1 MDSTNNFNIRTV
13 NFVEGENMK
22 KILVLGGVSFLLF
35 GCITKER
42 ESNKNIGR
50 ENYKNI
56 LNVQGEPKEFTY
68 FAPRKETDK
77 SGTNYINSFVDLGAW
92 HGYYQPEYGKYFM
105 YGGFAGPFYL
115 AEEYAVNLS
124 DSFNK
129 IEIINKIT
137 NEKYD
142 LSKSKVKFD
151 YIPGKLIQNYSLKDI
166 DLTLELIFVTNR
178 TALIK
183 TIIRN
188 KTDESLDINL
198 SWSGKLYDR
207 LGKWNEKKKEY
218 DYITLNNSLKKTENG
233 VVVDFKERRLVWDYL
248 ISSDTQFEVKHSLP
262 VKTKIKNNSYSSEL
276 EKTLIIPSKDELVI
290 YTTESY
296 TFTKGEVEEE
306 KKIIVDILKNGDKYF
321 VENNKRWQKYIDK
334 TVKKDSLNS
343 KYDIAAV
350 KSINTLITNWRS
362 PAGAIKHDGITP
374 SVSYKWFNGFWAWDS
389 WKQAVATVNFDEE
402 LAKNNIRALF
412 DYQITK
418 DDEIRSQ
425 DEGVIIDAIFYNK
438 DEDRNGDGGNWNERN
453 SKPPLAAWA
462 VWEVYKVSGDKEFL
476 KEMYPKL
483 KRYHNWW
490 YTNRDFNRN
499 GIAEYGGMIHRLNNT
514 PEEIILAAAWE
525 SGMDNAVRF
534 DVEGYGED
542 DIGVKVLENKDSKDN
557 LIGYSIN
564 QESVDLNSFLYAEKL
579 YLSSMAEVL
588 GLFSEKKEY
597 LASAKKVKEY
607 VNENMFDKKTGY
619 YYDLQIDEVGNRKL
633 LVNRGKGTEGYM
645 PLWANL
651 ATKKEAKRVVE
662 NIMDENVMN
671 TYLPFPT
678 SAKDNPKYNPV
689 KYWRGPV
696 WLDQAYFG
704 IVALNNYGYKNE
716 AQELSKKLFENSE
729 GLLTNGTIRE
739 NYNPETGEGLH
750 CSNFS
755 WSASVYYLIYRDFLR
770 EK

>member
-1 MDSTNNFNIRTV
+1 
-13 NFVEGENMK
+13 MK
-22 KILVLGGVSFLLF
+22 KILTLGSISFLLF
-35 GCITKER
+35 SCATKER
-42 ESNKNIGR
+42 ENNRSINR

-77 SGTNYINSFVDLGAW
+77 LGTNYINSFVDLGAW
-92 HGYYQPEYGKYFM
+92 HGYYQPEYEKYSM

-115 AEEYAVNLS
+115 AEEYAANLS
-124 DSFNK
+124 DSFSK
-129 IEIINKIT
+129 IEIINKLT

-142 LSKSKVKFD
+142 LSKSEAKFD
-151 YIPGKLIQNYSLKDI
+151 YIPGKLVQNYNLKDFN
-166 DLTLELIFVTNR
+166 LTLELIFVTNR

-183 TIIRN
+183 TTITN
-188 KTDESLDINL
+188 KTDKDLNISLN
-198 SWSGKLYDR
+198 WSGKLYNK
-207 LGKWNEKKKEY
+207 LGKWNEKNKEY
-218 DYITLNNSLKKTENG
+218 NYITLNNSLKKSENG
-233 VVVDFKERRLVWDYL
+233 VIVDFKEKRLVWDYL
-248 ISSDTQFEVKHSLP
+248 VSDDTQFEIRHSLP
-262 VKTKIKNNSYSSEL
+262 VKTKIKNNIYKSEL
-276 EKTLIIPSKDELVI
+276 EKSIVIPPKDELVT

-296 TFTKGEVEEE
+296 TFTKDEAKKE
-306 KKIIVDILKNGDKYF
+306 KKLVEDIIENGNKYF
-321 VENNKRWQKYIDK
+321 VENNKRWQDYIDK
-334 TVKKDSLNS
+334 TVKTTDINS

-389 WKQAVATVNFDEE
+389 WKQAVATANFNEE

-418 DDEIRSQ
+418 DDNLRPQ
-425 DEGVIIDAIFYNK
+425 DAGVIIDAIFYNK
-438 DEDRNGDGGNWNERN
+438 DEDRDGDGGNWNERN
-453 SKPPLAAWA
+453 SKPALAAWA
-462 VWEVYKVSGDKEFL
+462 VWEVYKVSEDKEFL

-483 KRYHNWW
+483 KEYHNWW
-490 YTNRDFNRN
+490 YTNRDFDKN
-499 GIAEYGGMIHRLNNT
+499 GIAEYGGMVHRLNNT

-534 DVEGYGED
+534 DVEGSGAG
-542 DIGVKVLENKDSKDN
+542 DIGVKVLENKDSKGN
-557 LIGYSIN
+557 LVGYSIN
-564 QESVDLNSFLYAEKL
+564 QESVDLNSFLYAEKV
-579 YLSSMAEVL
+579 YLSNMAEIL
-588 GLFSEKKEY
+588 GLPKEKKEY

-607 VNENMFDKKTGY
+607 VNKNMFDEKTGY
-619 YYDLQIDEVGNRKL
+619 YYDLQIDEAGNKKL
-633 LVNRGKGTEGYM
+633 LVNRGKGTEGYI

-662 NIMDENVMN
+662 NVMDENVMN

-704 IVALNNYGYKNE
+704 IIGLNNYGYKKE
-716 AQELSKKLFENSE
+716 AKDLSIKLFENSE
-729 GLLTNGTIRE
+729 GLLTDGVIRE

-755 WSASVYYLIYRDFLR
+755 WSASVYYLIYKDFLG
-770 EK
+770 KK

>member
-1 MDSTNNFNIRTV
+1 
-13 NFVEGENMK
+13 MK
-22 KILVLGGVSFLLF
+22 KILTLGSISFLLF
-35 GCITKER
+35 SCATKER
-42 ESNKNIGR
+42 ENNKSINR

-77 SGTNYINSFVDLGAW
+77 LGTNYINSFVDLGAW
-92 HGYYQPEYGKYFM
+92 HGYYQPEYEKYSM

-115 AEEYAVNLS
+115 AEEYAANLS
-124 DSFNK
+124 DSFSK
-129 IEIINKIT
+129 IEIINKLT

-142 LSKSKVKFD
+142 LSKSEAKFD
-151 YIPGKLIQNYSLKDI
+151 YIPGKLVQNYNLKDFN
-166 DLTLELIFVTNR
+166 LTLELIFVTNR

-183 TIIRN
+183 TTITN
-188 KTDESLDINL
+188 KTDKDLNISLN
-198 SWSGKLYDR
+198 WSGKLYNK
-207 LGKWNEKKKEY
+207 LGKWNEKNKEY
-218 DYITLNNSLKKTENG
+218 NYITLNNSLKKSENG
-233 VVVDFKERRLVWDYL
+233 VIVDFKEKRLVWDYL
-248 ISSDTQFEVKHSLP
+248 VSDDTQFEIRHSLP
-262 VKTKIKNNSYSSEL
+262 VKTKIKNNIYKSEL
-276 EKTLIIPSKDELVI
+276 EKSIVIPPKDELVT

-296 TFTKGEVEEE
+296 TFTKDEAKKE
-306 KKIIVDILKNGDKYF
+306 KKLVEDIIENGNKYF
-321 VENNKRWQKYIDK
+321 VENNKRWQDYIDK
-334 TVKKDSLNS
+334 TVKTTDINS

-389 WKQAVATVNFDEE
+389 WKQAVATANFNEE

-418 DDEIRSQ
+418 DDNLRPQ
-425 DEGVIIDAIFYNK
+425 DAGVIIDAIFYNK
-438 DEDRNGDGGNWNERN
+438 DEDRDGDGGNWNERN
-453 SKPPLAAWA
+453 SKPALAAWA
-462 VWEVYKVSGDKEFL
+462 VWEVYKVSEDKEFL

-483 KRYHNWW
+483 KEYHNWW
-490 YTNRDFNRN
+490 YTNRDFDKN
-499 GIAEYGGMIHRLNNT
+499 GIAEYGGMVHRLNNT

-534 DVEGYGED
+534 DVEGSGAG
-542 DIGVKVLENKDSKDN
+542 DIGVKVLENKDSKGN
-557 LIGYSIN
+557 LVGYSIN
-564 QESVDLNSFLYAEKL
+564 QESVDLNSFLYAEKV
-579 YLSSMAEVL
+579 YLSNMAEIL
-588 GLFSEKKEY
+588 GLPKEKKEY

-607 VNENMFDKKTGY
+607 VNKNMFDEKTGY
-619 YYDLQIDEVGNRKL
+619 YYDLQIDEAGNKKL
-633 LVNRGKGTEGYM
+633 LVNRGKGTEGYI

-662 NIMDENVMN
+662 NVMDENVMN

-704 IVALNNYGYKNE
+704 IIGLNNYGYKKE
-716 AQELSKKLFENSE
+716 AKDLSIKLFENSE
-729 GLLTNGTIRE
+729 GLLTDGVIRE

-755 WSASVYYLIYRDFLR
+755 WSASVYYLIYKDFLG
-770 EK
+770 KK

>member
-1 MDSTNNFNIRTV
+1 
-13 NFVEGENMK
+13 MK
-22 KILVLGGVSFLLF
+22 KILTLGSISFLLF
-35 GCITKER
+35 SCATKER
-42 ESNKNIGR
+42 ENNRSINR

-77 SGTNYINSFVDLGAW
+77 LGTNYINSFVDLGAW
-92 HGYYQPEYGKYFM
+92 HGYYQPEYEKYSM

-115 AEEYAVNLS
+115 AEEYAANLS
-124 DSFNK
+124 DSFSK
-129 IEIINKIT
+129 IEIINKLT

-142 LSKSKVKFD
+142 LSKSEAKFD
-151 YIPGKLIQNYSLKDI
+151 YIPGKLVQNYNLKDFN
-166 DLTLELIFVTNR
+166 LTLELIFVTNR

-183 TIIRN
+183 TTITN
-188 KTDESLDINL
+188 KTDKDLNISLN
-198 SWSGKLYDR
+198 WSGKLYNK
-207 LGKWNEKKKEY
+207 LGKWNEKNKEY
-218 DYITLNNSLKKTENG
+218 NYITLNNSLKKSENG
-233 VVVDFKERRLVWDYL
+233 VIVDFKEKRLVWDYL
-248 ISSDTQFEVKHSLP
+248 VSDDTQFEIRHSLP
-262 VKTKIKNNSYSSEL
+262 VKTKIKNNIYKSEL
-276 EKTLIIPSKDELVI
+276 EKSIVIPPKDELVT

-296 TFTKGEVEEE
+296 TFTKDEAKKE
-306 KKIIVDILKNGDKYF
+306 KKLVEDIIENGNKYF
-321 VENNKRWQKYIDK
+321 VENNKRWQDYIDK
-334 TVKKDSLNS
+334 TVKTTDINS

-389 WKQAVATVNFDEE
+389 WKQAVATANFNEE

-418 DDEIRSQ
+418 DDNLRPQ
-425 DEGVIIDAIFYNK
+425 DAGVIIDAIFYNK
-438 DEDRNGDGGNWNERN
+438 DEDRDGDGGNWNERN
-453 SKPPLAAWA
+453 SKPALAAWA
-462 VWEVYKVSGDKEFL
+462 VWEVYKVSEDKEFL

-483 KRYHNWW
+483 KEYHNWW
-490 YTNRDFNRN
+490 YTNRDFDKN
-499 GIAEYGGMIHRLNNT
+499 GIAEYGGMVHRLNNT

-534 DVEGYGED
+534 DVEGSGAG
-542 DIGVKVLENKDSKDN
+542 DIGVKVLENKDSKGN
-557 LIGYSIN
+557 LVGYSIN
-564 QESVDLNSFLYAEKL
+564 QESVDLNSFLYAEKV
-579 YLSSMAEVL
+579 YLSNMAEVL
-588 GLFSEKKEY
+588 DLPKEKKEY

-607 VNENMFDKKTGY
+607 VNKNMFDEKTGY
-619 YYDLQIDEVGNRKL
+619 YYDLQIDEAGNKKL
-633 LVNRGKGTEGYM
+633 LVNRGKGTEGYI

-662 NIMDENVMN
+662 NVMDENVMN

-704 IVALNNYGYKNE
+704 IIGLNNYGYKKE
-716 AQELSKKLFENSE
+716 AKDLSVKLFENSE
-729 GLLTNGTIRE
+729 GLLTDGVIRE

-755 WSASVYYLIYRDFLR
+755 WSASVYYLIYKDFLG
-770 EK
+770 KK

>member
-1 MDSTNNFNIRTV
+1 
-13 NFVEGENMK
+13 MK
-22 KILVLGGVSFLLF
+22 KILTLGSISFLLF
-35 GCITKER
+35 SCATKER
-42 ESNKNIGR
+42 ENNRSINR

-77 SGTNYINSFVDLGAW
+77 LGTNYINSFVDLGAW
-92 HGYYQPEYGKYFM
+92 HGYYQPEYEKYSM

-115 AEEYAVNLS
+115 AEEYAANLS
-124 DSFNK
+124 DSFSK
-129 IEIINKIT
+129 IEIINKLT

-142 LSKSKVKFD
+142 LSKSEAKFD
-151 YIPGKLIQNYSLKDI
+151 YIPGKLVQNYNLKDFN
-166 DLTLELIFVTNR
+166 LTLELIFVTNR

-183 TIIRN
+183 TTITN
-188 KTDESLDINL
+188 KTDKDLNISLN
-198 SWSGKLYDR
+198 WSGKLYNK
-207 LGKWNEKKKEY
+207 LGKWNEKNKEY
-218 DYITLNNSLKKTENG
+218 NYITLNNSLKKSENG
-233 VVVDFKERRLVWDYL
+233 VIVDFKEKRLVWDYL
-248 ISSDTQFEVKHSLP
+248 VSDDTQFEIRHSLP
-262 VKTKIKNNSYSSEL
+262 VKTKIKNNIYKSEL
-276 EKTLIIPSKDELVI
+276 EKSIVIPPKDKLVT

-296 TFTKGEVEEE
+296 TFTKDEAKKE
-306 KKIIVDILKNGDKYF
+306 KKLVEDIIENGNKYF
-321 VENNKRWQKYIDK
+321 VENNKRWQDYIDK
-334 TVKKDSLNS
+334 TVKTTDINS

-362 PAGAIKHDGITP
+362 SAGAIKHDGITP

-389 WKQAVATVNFDEE
+389 WKQAVATANFNEE

-418 DDEIRSQ
+418 DDNLRPQ
-425 DEGVIIDAIFYNK
+425 DAGVIIDAIFYNK
-438 DEDRNGDGGNWNERN
+438 DEDRDGDGGNWNERN
-453 SKPPLAAWA
+453 SKPALAAWA
-462 VWEVYKVSGDKEFL
+462 VWEVYKVSEDKEFL

-483 KRYHNWW
+483 KEYHNWW
-490 YTNRDFNRN
+490 YTNRDFDKN
-499 GIAEYGGMIHRLNNT
+499 GIAEYGGMVHRLNNT

-534 DVEGYGED
+534 DVEGSGAG
-542 DIGVKVLENKDSKDN
+542 DIGVKVLENKDSKGN
-557 LIGYSIN
+557 LVGYSIN
-564 QESVDLNSFLYAEKL
+564 QESVDLNSFLYAEKV
-579 YLSSMAEVL
+579 YLSNMAEVL
-588 GLFSEKKEY
+588 DLPKEKKEY

-607 VNENMFDKKTGY
+607 VNKNMFDEKTGY
-619 YYDLQIDEVGNRKL
+619 YYDLQIDEAGNKKL
-633 LVNRGKGTEGYM
+633 LVNRGKGTEGYI

-662 NIMDENVMN
+662 NVMDENVMN

-704 IVALNNYGYKNE
+704 IIGLNNYGYKKE
-716 AQELSKKLFENSE
+716 AKDLSIKLFENSE
-729 GLLTNGTIRE
+729 GLLTDGVIRE

-755 WSASVYYLIYRDFLR
+755 WSASVYYLIYKDFLG
-770 EK
+770 KK

>member
-1 MDSTNNFNIRTV
+1 
-13 NFVEGENMK
+13 MK
-22 KILVLGGVSFLLF
+22 KILTAGSLSFLLLSC
-35 GCITKER
+35 GVTE
-42 ESNKNIGR
+42 KNYEKSVNR

-77 SGTNYINSFVDLGAW
+77 LGTNYINSFSDLGAW
-92 HGYYQPEYGKYFM
+92 HGYYQPEYEKYSM

-115 AEEYAVNLS
+115 AEEYAANLS

-129 IEIINKIT
+129 IEILNKST
-137 NEKYD
+137 NKKYD
-142 LSKSKVKFD
+142 LSKAKVEFD
-151 YIPGKLIQNYSLKDI
+151 YIPGKLIQTYTLKDI
-166 DLTLELIFVTNR
+166 VLKLELIFATNR

-183 TIIRN
+183 TEIIN
-188 KTDESLDINL
+188 KTDKNLNL
-198 SWSGKLYDR
+198 SLNWTGKIYDK
-207 LGKWNEKKKEY
+207 LGKWNDKKQKY
-218 DYITLNNSLKKTENG
+218 DYITLNNTLKKSENG
-233 VVVDFKERRLVWDYL
+233 VVVDFKEKRLVWDYL
-248 ISSDTQFEVKHSLP
+248 MGEDTQFEIKHSLP
-262 VKTKIKNNSYSSEL
+262 VKTKIAKGKYISEVK
-276 EKTLIIPSKDELVI
+276 ETLVLPPKDTLVT

-296 TFTKGEVEEE
+296 TFSKEERVKE
-306 KKIIVDILKNGDKYF
+306 DKQLKDILKNSDKYF
-321 VENNKRWQKYIDK
+321 IENNKRWQDYLNK
-334 TVKKDSLNS
+334 TVKNDSINS

-350 KSINTLITNWRS
+350 KSVNTLVTNWRS

-389 WKQAVATVNFDEE
+389 WKQAVATVNFNQE

-418 DDEIRSQ
+418 NDKVRPQ
-425 DEGVIIDAIFYNK
+425 DAGVIIDAIFYNK
-438 DEDRNGDGGNWNERN
+438 DEDRSGDGGNWNERN
-453 SKPPLAAWA
+453 SKPALAAWA

-483 KRYHNWW
+483 KEYHNWW
-490 YTNRDFNRN
+490 YTNRDFNKN
-499 GIAEYGGMIHRLNNT
+499 GIAEYGGMVHRLNNS

-534 DVEGYGED
+534 DVEGSGPE
-542 DIGVKVLENKDSKDN
+542 DIGVKVLENKDSKGN
-557 LIGYSIN
+557 LVGYSIN
-564 QESVDLNSFLYAEKL
+564 QESVDLNAFLYAEKI
-579 YLSSMAEVL
+579 YLSDMADVL
-588 GLFSEKKEY
+588 GYSKDKKEY
-597 LASAKKVKEY
+597 LKSAKQVKEY
-607 VNENMFDKKTGY
+607 VNKYMFDEKTGY
-619 YYDLQIDEVGNRKL
+619 YYDLQIDEKGGQKL
-633 LVNRGKGTEGYM
+633 LVNRGKGTEGYI

-651 ATKKEAKRVVE
+651 ATKKEAKKVME

-704 IVALNNYGYKNE
+704 IIGLNNYGYKKQ
-716 AQELSKKLFENSE
+716 AQELSIKLFENSE
-729 GLLTNGTIRE
+729 GLLTDAPIRE

-755 WSASVYYLIYRDFLR
+755 WSASVYYLIYKDFLTNTN
-770 EK
+770 K

>member
-1 MDSTNNFNIRTV
+1 
-13 NFVEGENMK
+13 MK
-22 KILVLGGVSFLLF
+22 KILTLGSISFLLF
-35 GCITKER
+35 SCATKER
-42 ESNKNIGR
+42 ENNKSINR

-56 LNVQGEPKEFTY
+56 LNIQGEPKEFTY

-77 SGTNYINSFVDLGAW
+77 LGTNYINSFVDLGAW
-92 HGYYQPEYGKYFM
+92 HGYYQPEYEKYSM

-115 AEEYAVNLS
+115 AEEYAANLS
-124 DSFNK
+124 DSFSK
-129 IEIINKIT
+129 IEIINKLT

-142 LSKSKVKFD
+142 LSKSEAKFD
-151 YIPGKLIQNYSLKDI
+151 YIPGKLVQNYNLKDFN
-166 DLTLELIFVTNR
+166 LTLELIFVTNR

-183 TIIRN
+183 TTITN
-188 KTDESLDINL
+188 KTDKDLNISLN
-198 SWSGKLYDR
+198 WSGKLYNK
-207 LGKWNEKKKEY
+207 LGKWNEKNKEY
-218 DYITLNNSLKKTENG
+218 NYITLNNSLKKSENG
-233 VVVDFKERRLVWDYL
+233 VIVDFKEKRLVWDYL
-248 ISSDTQFEVKHSLP
+248 VSDDTQFEIRHSLP
-262 VKTKIKNNSYSSEL
+262 VKTKIKNNIYKSEL
-276 EKTLIIPSKDELVI
+276 EKSIVIPPKDELVT

-296 TFTKGEVEEE
+296 TFTKDEAKKE
-306 KKIIVDILKNGDKYF
+306 KKLVEDIIENGNKYF
-321 VENNKRWQKYIDK
+321 VENNKRWQDYIDK
-334 TVKKDSLNS
+334 TVKTTDINS

-389 WKQAVATVNFDEE
+389 WKQAVATANFNEE

-418 DDEIRSQ
+418 DDNLRPQ
-425 DEGVIIDAIFYNK
+425 DAGVIIDAIFYNK
-438 DEDRNGDGGNWNERN
+438 DEDRDGDGGNWNERN
-453 SKPPLAAWA
+453 SKPALAAWA
-462 VWEVYKVSGDKEFL
+462 VWEVYKVSEDKEFL

-483 KRYHNWW
+483 KEYHNWW
-490 YTNRDFNRN
+490 YTNRDFDKN
-499 GIAEYGGMIHRLNNT
+499 GIAEYGGMVHRLNNT

-534 DVEGYGED
+534 DVEGSGAG
-542 DIGVKVLENKDSKDN
+542 DIGVKVLENKDSKGN
-557 LIGYSIN
+557 LVGYSIN
-564 QESVDLNSFLYAEKL
+564 QESVDLNSFLYAEKV
-579 YLSSMAEVL
+579 YLSNMAEVL
-588 GLFSEKKEY
+588 GLPKEKKEY

-607 VNENMFDKKTGY
+607 VNKNMFDEKTGY
-619 YYDLQIDEVGNRKL
+619 YYDLQIDEAGNKKL
-633 LVNRGKGTEGYM
+633 LVNRGKGTEGYI

-662 NIMDENVMN
+662 NVMDENVMN

-704 IVALNNYGYKNE
+704 IIGLNNYGYKKE
-716 AQELSKKLFENSE
+716 AKDLSIKIFENSE
-729 GLLTNGTIRE
+729 GLLTDGVIRE

-755 WSASVYYLIYRDFLR
+755 WSASVYYLIYKDFLR
-770 EK
+770 NK

>member
-1 MDSTNNFNIRTV
+1 
-13 NFVEGENMK
+13 MK
-22 KILVLGGVSFLLF
+22 KILTLGSISFLLF
-35 GCITKER
+35 SCATKER
-42 ESNKNIGR
+42 ENNRSINR

-77 SGTNYINSFVDLGAW
+77 LGTNYINSFVDLGAW
-92 HGYYQPEYGKYFM
+92 HGYYQPEYEKYSM

-115 AEEYAVNLS
+115 AEEYAANLS
-124 DSFNK
+124 DSFSK
-129 IEIINKIT
+129 IEIINKLT

-142 LSKSKVKFD
+142 LSKSEAKFD
-151 YIPGKLIQNYSLKDI
+151 YIPGKLVQNYNLKDFN
-166 DLTLELIFVTNR
+166 LTLELIFVTNR

-183 TIIRN
+183 TTITN
-188 KTDESLDINL
+188 KTDKDLNISLN
-198 SWSGKLYDR
+198 WSGKLYNK
-207 LGKWNEKKKEY
+207 LGKWNEKNKEY
-218 DYITLNNSLKKTENG
+218 NYITLNNSLKKSENG
-233 VVVDFKERRLVWDYL
+233 VIVDFKEKRLVWDYL
-248 ISSDTQFEVKHSLP
+248 VSDDTQFEIRHSLP
-262 VKTKIKNNSYSSEL
+262 VKTKIKNNIYKSEL
-276 EKTLIIPSKDELVI
+276 EKSIVIPPKDELVT

-296 TFTKGEVEEE
+296 TFTKDEAKKE
-306 KKIIVDILKNGDKYF
+306 KKLVEDIIENGNKYF
-321 VENNKRWQKYIDK
+321 VENNKRWQDYIDK
-334 TVKKDSLNS
+334 TVKTTDINS

-389 WKQAVATVNFDEE
+389 WKQAVATANFNEE

-418 DDEIRSQ
+418 DDNLRPQ
-425 DEGVIIDAIFYNK
+425 DAGVIIDAIFYNK
-438 DEDRNGDGGNWNERN
+438 DEDRDGDGGNWNERN
-453 SKPPLAAWA
+453 SKPALAAWA
-462 VWEVYKVSGDKEFL
+462 VWEVYKVSEDKEFL

-483 KRYHNWW
+483 KEYHNWW
-490 YTNRDFNRN
+490 YTNRDFDKN
-499 GIAEYGGMIHRLNNT
+499 GIAEYGGMVHRLNNT

-534 DVEGYGED
+534 DVEGSGAG
-542 DIGVKVLENKDSKDN
+542 DIGVKVLENKDSKGN
-557 LIGYSIN
+557 LVGYSIN
-564 QESVDLNSFLYAEKL
+564 QESVDLNSFLYAEKV
-579 YLSSMAEVL
+579 YLSNMAEIL
-588 GLFSEKKEY
+588 GLPKEKKEY

-607 VNENMFDKKTGY
+607 VNKNMFDEKTGY
-619 YYDLQIDEVGNRKL
+619 YYDLQIDEAGNKKL
-633 LVNRGKGTEGYM
+633 LVNRGKGTEGYI

-662 NIMDENVMN
+662 NVMDENVMN

-704 IVALNNYGYKNE
+704 IIGLNNYGYKKE
-716 AQELSKKLFENSE
+716 AKDLSVKLFENSE
-729 GLLTNGTIRE
+729 GLLTDGVIRE

-755 WSASVYYLIYRDFLR
+755 WSASVYYLIYKDFLG
-770 EK
+770 KK

>member
-1 MDSTNNFNIRTV
+1 
-13 NFVEGENMK
+13 MK
-22 KILVLGGVSFLLF
+22 KILTLGSISFLLF
-35 GCITKER
+35 SCATKER
-42 ESNKNIGR
+42 ENNRSINR

-77 SGTNYINSFVDLGAW
+77 LGTNYINSFVDLGAW
-92 HGYYQPEYGKYFM
+92 HGYYQPEYEKYSM

-115 AEEYAVNLS
+115 AEEYAANLS
-124 DSFNK
+124 DSFSK
-129 IEIINKIT
+129 IEIINKLT

-142 LSKSKVKFD
+142 LSKSEAKFD
-151 YIPGKLIQNYSLKDI
+151 YIPGKLVQNYNLKDFN
-166 DLTLELIFVTNR
+166 LTLELIFVTNR

-183 TIIRN
+183 TTITN
-188 KTDESLDINL
+188 KTDKDLNISLN
-198 SWSGKLYDR
+198 WSGKLYNK
-207 LGKWNEKKKEY
+207 LGKWNEKNKEY
-218 DYITLNNSLKKTENG
+218 NYITLNNSLKKSENG
-233 VVVDFKERRLVWDYL
+233 VIVDFKEKRLVWDYL
-248 ISSDTQFEVKHSLP
+248 VSDDTQFEIRHSLP
-262 VKTKIKNNSYSSEL
+262 VKTKIKNNIYKSEL
-276 EKTLIIPSKDELVI
+276 EKSIVIPPKDELVT

-296 TFTKGEVEEE
+296 TFTKDEAKKE
-306 KKIIVDILKNGDKYF
+306 KKLVEDIIENGNKYF
-321 VENNKRWQKYIDK
+321 VENNKRWQDYIDK
-334 TVKKDSLNS
+334 TVKTTDINS

-389 WKQAVATVNFDEE
+389 WKQAVATANFNEE

-418 DDEIRSQ
+418 DDNLRPQ
-425 DEGVIIDAIFYNK
+425 DAGVIIDAIFYNK
-438 DEDRNGDGGNWNERN
+438 DEDRDGDGGNWNERN
-453 SKPPLAAWA
+453 SKPALAAWA
-462 VWEVYKVSGDKEFL
+462 VWEVYKVSEDKEFL

-483 KRYHNWW
+483 KEYHNWW
-490 YTNRDFNRN
+490 YTNRDFDKN
-499 GIAEYGGMIHRLNNT
+499 GIAEYGGMVHRLNNT
-514 PEEIILAAAWE
+514 SEEIILAAAWE

-534 DVEGYGED
+534 DVEGYGVD
-542 DIGVKVLENKDSKDN
+542 DEGVKVLENKDLKGN

-564 QESVDLNSFLYAEKL
+564 QESVDLNSFLYAEKI
-579 YLSSMAEVL
+579 YLSNMAEVL
-588 GLFSEKKEY
+588 GLPKEKKEY
-597 LASAKKVKEY
+597 LKSAKKVKEY
-607 VNENMFDKKTGY
+607 VNKNMFDEETGY
-619 YYDLQIDEVGNRKL
+619 YYDLQIGENGNKKL
-633 LVNRGKGTEGYM
+633 LVNRGKGTEGYI

-651 ATKKEAKRVVE
+651 STKKEAKRVVE
-662 NIMDENVMN
+662 NIMNKNVMN

-704 IVALNNYGYKNE
+704 IVGLNNYGYKKE
-716 AQELSKKLFENSE
+716 AQDLSIKLFENSE
-729 GLLTNGTIRE
+729 GLLTDGVIRE

-755 WSASVYYLIYRDFLR
+755 WSASVYYLIYKDFLG
-770 EK
+770 KK

>member
-1 MDSTNNFNIRTV
+1 
-13 NFVEGENMK
+13 MK
-22 KILVLGGVSFLLF
+22 KILTLGSISFLLF
-35 GCITKER
+35 SCATKER
-42 ESNKNIGR
+42 ENNRSINR

-77 SGTNYINSFVDLGAW
+77 LGTNYINSFVDLGAW
-92 HGYYQPEYGKYFM
+92 HGYYQPEYEKYSM

-115 AEEYAVNLS
+115 AEEYAANLS
-124 DSFNK
+124 DSFSK
-129 IEIINKIT
+129 IEIINKLT

-142 LSKSKVKFD
+142 LSKSEAKFD
-151 YIPGKLIQNYSLKDI
+151 YIPGKLVQNYNLKDFNLI
-166 DLTLELIFVTNR
+166 LELIFVTNR

-183 TIIRN
+183 TTITN
-188 KTDESLDINL
+188 KTDKDLNISLN
-198 SWSGKLYDR
+198 WSGKLYNK
-207 LGKWNEKKKEY
+207 LGKWNEKNKEY
-218 DYITLNNSLKKTENG
+218 NYISLNNSLKKSENG
-233 VVVDFKERRLVWDYL
+233 VIVDFKEKRLVWDYL
-248 ISSDTQFEVKHSLP
+248 VSDDTQFEIRHSLP
-262 VKTKIKNNSYSSEL
+262 VKTKIKNNIYKSEL
-276 EKTLIIPSKDELVI
+276 EKSIVIPPKDELVT

-296 TFTKGEVEEE
+296 TFTKDEAKKE
-306 KKIIVDILKNGDKYF
+306 KKLVEDIIENGNKYF
-321 VENNKRWQKYIDK
+321 VENNKRWQDYIDK
-334 TVKKDSLNS
+334 TVKTTDINS

-389 WKQAVATVNFDEE
+389 WKQAVATANFNEE

-418 DDEIRSQ
+418 DDNLRPQ
-425 DEGVIIDAIFYNK
+425 DAGVIIDAIFYNK
-438 DEDRNGDGGNWNERN
+438 DEDRDGDGGNWNERN
-453 SKPPLAAWA
+453 SKPALAAWA
-462 VWEVYKVSGDKEFL
+462 VWEVYKVSEDKEFL

-483 KRYHNWW
+483 KEYHNWW
-490 YTNRDFNRN
+490 YTNRDFDKN
-499 GIAEYGGMIHRLNNT
+499 GIAEYGGMVHRLNNT

-534 DVEGYGED
+534 DVEGSGAG
-542 DIGVKVLENKDSKDN
+542 DIGVKVLENKDSKGN
-557 LIGYSIN
+557 LVGYSIN
-564 QESVDLNSFLYAEKL
+564 QESVDLNSFLYAEKV
-579 YLSSMAEVL
+579 YLSNMAEIL
-588 GLFSEKKEY
+588 GLPKEKKEY

-607 VNENMFDKKTGY
+607 VNKNMFDEKTGY
-619 YYDLQIDEVGNRKL
+619 YYDLQIDEAGNKKL
-633 LVNRGKGTEGYM
+633 LVNRGKGTEGYI

-662 NIMDENVMN
+662 NVMDENVMN

-704 IVALNNYGYKNE
+704 IIGLNNYGYKKE
-716 AQELSKKLFENSE
+716 AKDLSIKLFENSE
-729 GLLTNGTIRE
+729 GLLTDGVIRE

-755 WSASVYYLIYRDFLR
+755 WSASVYYLIYKDFLG
-770 EK
+770 KK

>member
-1 MDSTNNFNIRTV
+1 
-13 NFVEGENMK
+13 MK
-22 KILVLGGVSFLLF
+22 KILTLGSISFLLF
-35 GCITKER
+35 SCATKER
-42 ESNKNIGR
+42 ENNRSINR

-77 SGTNYINSFVDLGAW
+77 LGTNYINSFVDLGAW
-92 HGYYQPEYGKYFM
+92 HGYYQPEYEKYSM

-115 AEEYAVNLS
+115 AEEYAANLS
-124 DSFNK
+124 DSFSK
-129 IEIINKIT
+129 IEIINKLT

-142 LSKSKVKFD
+142 LSKSEAKFD
-151 YIPGKLIQNYSLKDI
+151 YIPGKLVQNYNLKDFN
-166 DLTLELIFVTNR
+166 LTLELIFVTNR

-183 TIIRN
+183 TTITN
-188 KTDESLDINL
+188 KTDKDLNISLN
-198 SWSGKLYDR
+198 WSGKLYNK
-207 LGKWNEKKKEY
+207 LGKWNEKNKEY
-218 DYITLNNSLKKTENG
+218 NYITLNNSLKKSENG
-233 VVVDFKERRLVWDYL
+233 VIVDFKEKRLVWDYL
-248 ISSDTQFEVKHSLP
+248 VSDDTQFEIRHSLP
-262 VKTKIKNNSYSSEL
+262 VKTKIKNNIYKSEL
-276 EKTLIIPSKDELVI
+276 EKSIVIPPKDELVT

-296 TFTKGEVEEE
+296 TFTKDEAKKE
-306 KKIIVDILKNGDKYF
+306 KKLVEDIIENGNKYF
-321 VENNKRWQKYIDK
+321 VENNKRWQDYIDK
-334 TVKKDSLNS
+334 TVKTTDINS

-389 WKQAVATVNFDEE
+389 WKQAVATANFNEE

-418 DDEIRSQ
+418 DDNLRPQ
-425 DEGVIIDAIFYNK
+425 DAGVIIDAIFYNK
-438 DEDRNGDGGNWNERN
+438 DEDRDGDGGNWNERN
-453 SKPPLAAWA
+453 SKPALAAWA
-462 VWEVYKVSGDKEFL
+462 VWEVYKVSEDKEFL

-483 KRYHNWW
+483 KEYHNWW
-490 YTNRDFNRN
+490 YTNRDFDKN
-499 GIAEYGGMIHRLNNT
+499 GIAEYGGMVHRLNNT

-534 DVEGYGED
+534 DVEGSGAG
-542 DIGVKVLENKDSKDN
+542 DIGVKVLENKDSKGN
-557 LIGYSIN
+557 LVGYSIN
-564 QESVDLNSFLYAEKL
+564 QESVDLNSFLYAEKV
-579 YLSSMAEVL
+579 YLSNMAEVL
-588 GLFSEKKEY
+588 DLPKEKKEY

-607 VNENMFDKKTGY
+607 VNKNMFDEKTGY
-619 YYDLQIDEVGNRKL
+619 YYDLQIDEIGNGKL
-633 LVNRGKGTEGYM
+633 LVNRGKGTEGYI

-662 NIMDENVMN
+662 NVMDENVMN
-671 TYLPFPT
+671 TYLRFPT

-704 IVALNNYGYKNE
+704 IIGLNNYGYKKE
-716 AQELSKKLFENSE
+716 AQDLSIKLFENSE
-729 GLLTNGTIRE
+729 GLLTDGVIRE

-755 WSASVYYLIYRDFLR
+755 WSASVYYLIYKDFLR
-770 EK
+770 NK

>member
-1 MDSTNNFNIRTV
+1 
-13 NFVEGENMK
+13 MK
-22 KILVLGGVSFLLF
+22 KILTLGSISFLLF
-35 GCITKER
+35 SCATKER
-42 ESNKNIGR
+42 ENNRSINR

-77 SGTNYINSFVDLGAW
+77 LGTNYINSFVDLGAW
-92 HGYYQPEYGKYFM
+92 HGYYQPEYEKYSM

-115 AEEYAVNLS
+115 AEEYAANLS
-124 DSFNK
+124 DSFSK
-129 IEIINKIT
+129 IEIINKLT

-142 LSKSKVKFD
+142 LSKSEAKFD
-151 YIPGKLIQNYSLKDI
+151 YIPGKLVQNYNLKDFN
-166 DLTLELIFVTNR
+166 LTLELIFVTNR

-183 TIIRN
+183 TTITN
-188 KTDESLDINL
+188 KTDKDLNISLN
-198 SWSGKLYDR
+198 WSGKLYNK
-207 LGKWNEKKKEY
+207 LGKWNEKNKEY
-218 DYITLNNSLKKTENG
+218 NYITLNNSLKKSENG
-233 VVVDFKERRLVWDYL
+233 VIVDFKEKRLVWDYL
-248 ISSDTQFEVKHSLP
+248 VSDDTQFEIRHSLP
-262 VKTKIKNNSYSSEL
+262 VKTKIKNNIYKSEL
-276 EKTLIIPSKDELVI
+276 EKSIVIPPKDELVT

-296 TFTKGEVEEE
+296 TFTKDEAKKE
-306 KKIIVDILKNGDKYF
+306 KKLVKDIIENGNKYF
-321 VENNKRWQKYIDK
+321 VENNKRWQDYIDK
-334 TVKKDSLNS
+334 TVKTTDINS

-389 WKQAVATVNFDEE
+389 WKQAVATANFNEE

-418 DDEIRSQ
+418 DDNLRPQ
-425 DEGVIIDAIFYNK
+425 DAGVIIDAIFYNK
-438 DEDRNGDGGNWNERN
+438 DEDRDGDGGNWNERN
-453 SKPPLAAWA
+453 SKPALAAWA
-462 VWEVYKVSGDKEFL
+462 VWEVYKVSEDKEFL

-483 KRYHNWW
+483 KEYHNWW
-490 YTNRDFNRN
+490 YTNRDFDKN
-499 GIAEYGGMIHRLNNT
+499 GIAEYGGMVHRLNNT

-534 DVEGYGED
+534 DVEGSGAG
-542 DIGVKVLENKDSKDN
+542 DIGVKVLENKDSKGN
-557 LIGYSIN
+557 LVGYSIN
-564 QESVDLNSFLYAEKL
+564 QESVDLNSFLYAEKV
-579 YLSSMAEVL
+579 YLSNMAEIL
-588 GLFSEKKEY
+588 GLPKEKKEY

-607 VNENMFDKKTGY
+607 VNKNMFDEKTGY
-619 YYDLQIDEVGNRKL
+619 YYDLQIDEAGNKKL
-633 LVNRGKGTEGYM
+633 LVNRGKGTEGYI

-651 ATKKEAKRVVE
+651 ATKKEAKRVVK
-662 NIMDENVMN
+662 NVMDENVMN

-704 IVALNNYGYKNE
+704 IIGLNNYGYKKE
-716 AQELSKKLFENSE
+716 AKDLSVKLFENSE
-729 GLLTNGTIRE
+729 GLLTDGVIRE

-755 WSASVYYLIYRDFLR
+755 WSASVYYLIYKDFLG
-770 EK
+770 KK

>member
-1 MDSTNNFNIRTV
+1 
-13 NFVEGENMK
+13 MK
-22 KILVLGGVSFLLF
+22 KILTLGSISFLLF
-35 GCITKER
+35 SCATKER
-42 ESNKNIGR
+42 ENNRSINR

-77 SGTNYINSFVDLGAW
+77 LGTNYINSFVDLGAW
-92 HGYYQPEYGKYFM
+92 HGYYQPEYEKYSM

-115 AEEYAVNLS
+115 AEEYAANLS
-124 DSFNK
+124 DSFSK
-129 IEIINKIT
+129 IEIINKLT

-142 LSKSKVKFD
+142 LSKSEAKFD
-151 YIPGKLIQNYSLKDI
+151 YIPGKLVQNYNLKDFN
-166 DLTLELIFVTNR
+166 LTLELIFVTNR

-183 TIIRN
+183 TTITN
-188 KTDESLDINL
+188 KTDKDLNISLN
-198 SWSGKLYDR
+198 WSGKLYNK
-207 LGKWNEKKKEY
+207 LGKWNEKNKEY
-218 DYITLNNSLKKTENG
+218 NYITLNNSLKKSENG
-233 VVVDFKERRLVWDYL
+233 VIVDFKEKRLVWDYL
-248 ISSDTQFEVKHSLP
+248 VSDDTQFEIRHSLP
-262 VKTKIKNNSYSSEL
+262 VKTKIKNNIYKSEL
-276 EKTLIIPSKDELVI
+276 EKSIVIPPKDELVT

-296 TFTKGEVEEE
+296 TFTKDEAKKEKNLVED
-306 KKIIVDILKNGDKYF
+306 IIENGNKYF
-321 VENNKRWQKYIDK
+321 VENNKRWQDYIDK
-334 TVKKDSLNS
+334 TVKTTDINS

-389 WKQAVATVNFDEE
+389 WKQAVATANFNEE

-418 DDEIRSQ
+418 DDNLRPQ
-425 DEGVIIDAIFYNK
+425 DAGVIIDAIFYNK
-438 DEDRNGDGGNWNERN
+438 DEDRDGDGGNWNERN
-453 SKPPLAAWA
+453 SKPALAAWA
-462 VWEVYKVSGDKEFL
+462 VWEVYKVSEDKEFL

-483 KRYHNWW
+483 KEYHNWW
-490 YTNRDFNRN
+490 YTNRDFDKN
-499 GIAEYGGMIHRLNNT
+499 GIAEYGGMVHRLNNT

-534 DVEGYGED
+534 DVEGSGAG
-542 DIGVKVLENKDSKDN
+542 DIGVKVLENKDSKGN
-557 LIGYSIN
+557 LVGYSIN
-564 QESVDLNSFLYAEKL
+564 QESVDLNSFLYAEKV
-579 YLSSMAEVL
+579 YLSNMAEVL
-588 GLFSEKKEY
+588 DLPKEKKEY

-607 VNENMFDKKTGY
+607 VNKNMFDEKTGY
-619 YYDLQIDEVGNRKL
+619 YYDLQIDEAGNKKL
-633 LVNRGKGTEGYM
+633 LVNRGKGTEGYI

-662 NIMDENVMN
+662 NVMDENVMN

-704 IVALNNYGYKNE
+704 IIGLNNYGYKKE
-716 AQELSKKLFENSE
+716 AKDLSIKLFENSE
-729 GLLTNGTIRE
+729 GLLTDGVIRE

-755 WSASVYYLIYRDFLR
+755 WSASVYYLIYKDFLG
-770 EK
+770 KK

>member
-1 MDSTNNFNIRTV
+1 
-13 NFVEGENMK
+13 MK
-22 KILVLGGVSFLLF
+22 KILTLGSISFLLF
-35 GCITKER
+35 SCATKER
-42 ESNKNIGR
+42 ENNKSINR

-56 LNVQGEPKEFTY
+56 LNIQGEPKEFTY

-77 SGTNYINSFVDLGAW
+77 LGTNYINSFVDLGAW
-92 HGYYQPEYGKYFM
+92 HGYYQPEYEKYSM

-115 AEEYAVNLS
+115 AEEYAANLS
-124 DSFNK
+124 DSFSK
-129 IEIINKIT
+129 IEIINKLT

-142 LSKSKVKFD
+142 LSKSEAKFD
-151 YIPGKLIQNYSLKDI
+151 YIPGKLVQNYNLKDFN
-166 DLTLELIFVTNR
+166 LTLELIFVTNR

-183 TIIRN
+183 TTITN
-188 KTDESLDINL
+188 KTDKDLNISLN
-198 SWSGKLYDR
+198 WSGKLYNK
-207 LGKWNEKKKEY
+207 LGKWNEKNKEY
-218 DYITLNNSLKKTENG
+218 NYITLNNSLKKSENG
-233 VVVDFKERRLVWDYL
+233 VIVDFKEKRLVWDYL
-248 ISSDTQFEVKHSLP
+248 VSDDTQFEIRHSLP
-262 VKTKIKNNSYSSEL
+262 VKTKIKNNIYKSEL
-276 EKTLIIPSKDELVI
+276 EKSIVIPPKDELVT

-296 TFTKGEVEEE
+296 TFTKDEAKKE
-306 KKIIVDILKNGDKYF
+306 KKLVEDIIENGNKYF
-321 VENNKRWQKYIDK
+321 VENNKRWQDYIDK
-334 TVKKDSLNS
+334 TVKTTDINS

-389 WKQAVATVNFDEE
+389 WKQAVATANFNEE

-418 DDEIRSQ
+418 DDNLRPQ
-425 DEGVIIDAIFYNK
+425 DAGVIIDAIFYNK
-438 DEDRNGDGGNWNERN
+438 DEDRDGDGGNWNERN
-453 SKPPLAAWA
+453 SKPALAAWA
-462 VWEVYKVSGDKEFL
+462 VWEVYKVSEDKEFL

-483 KRYHNWW
+483 KEYHNWW
-490 YTNRDFNRN
+490 YTNRDFDKN
-499 GIAEYGGMIHRLNNT
+499 GIAEYGGMVHRLNNT

-534 DVEGYGED
+534 DVEGSGAD
-542 DIGVKVLENKDSKDN
+542 DIGVKVLENKDSKGN
-557 LIGYSIN
+557 LVGYSIN
-564 QESVDLNSFLYAEKL
+564 QESVDLNSFLYAEKV
-579 YLSSMAEVL
+579 YLSNMAEVL
-588 GLFSEKKEY
+588 GLPKEKKEY

-607 VNENMFDKKTGY
+607 VNKNMFDEKTGY
-619 YYDLQIDEVGNRKL
+619 YYDLQIDEAGNKKL
-633 LVNRGKGTEGYM
+633 LVNRGKGTEGYI

-662 NIMDENVMN
+662 NVMDENVMN

-704 IVALNNYGYKNE
+704 IIGLNNYGYKKE
-716 AQELSKKLFENSE
+716 AKDLSIKLFENSE
-729 GLLTNGTIRE
+729 GLLTDGVIRE

-755 WSASVYYLIYRDFLR
+755 WSASVYYLIYKDFLG
-770 EK
+770 KK